1 MTISE
6 SNSDM
11 ENELLVTKG
20 EGIGGNEQI
29 KGINTLID
37 TNYI

>member
-1 MTISE
+1 
-6 SNSDM
+6 M

-20 EGIGGNEQI
+20 EGIVGNEQI
-29 KGINTLID
+29 KGINRLID

>member
-1 MTISE
+1 
-6 SNSDM
+6 M

-20 EGIGGNEQI
+20 EGIGGNEQN

>member
-6 SNSDM
+6 SSSDM

-29 KGINTLID
+29 KGFNRLTD

>member
-1 MTISE
+1 
-6 SNSDM
+6 M

-20 EGIGGNEQI
+20 DGIGGNEQI
-29 KGINTLID
+29 KGINRLID